1 MKKNTVS
8 KLVEKVGL
16 STAIKSTN
24 SSCIWFMYQPK
35 QPQALARIIKK

>member
-16 STAIKSTN
+16 QTAIKSTS
-24 SSCIWFMYQPK
+24 SSCPWIMYQPK
-35 QPQALARIIKK
+35 QPQALARITKK

>member
-1 MKKNTVS
+1 MKQKLVS

-24 SSCIWFMYQPK
+24 ASCPWFIYQPK
-35 QPQALARIIKK
+35 QPQALARITKK